1 MNKFTKQITDKA
13 AAIISKFNDIEK
25 AIVIGTAVDDNFAV
39 DFDNKICIALYTKP
53 DTKISKLCCDLNA
66 TLGYNDLNEIDLF
79 PMADEF
85 FYVAAA
91 SLIPDGEVIFE
102 RK

>member
-25 AIVIGTAVDDNFAV
+25 AIVIGNAVDDNFAV
-39 DFDNKICIALYTKP
+39 DFDNNICIALYTKP

-66 TLGYNDLNEIDLF
+66 TLGDSGLNEIDLY
-79 PMADEF
+79 PMADEV